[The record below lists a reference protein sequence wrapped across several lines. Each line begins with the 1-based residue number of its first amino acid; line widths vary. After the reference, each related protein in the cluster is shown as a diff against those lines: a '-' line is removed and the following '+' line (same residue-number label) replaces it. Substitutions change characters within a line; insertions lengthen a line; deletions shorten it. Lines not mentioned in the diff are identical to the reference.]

1 MNTFTATKVTK
12 DDTKVTMQAQ
22 SRRRDLSAI
31 ARRATADGA
40 KYSQSRRHD
49 GTMARRSFL
58 LGVAFAA
65 IVSLA
70 TVAGEAPPSRI
81 ISLVPAAT
89 EMLFA
94 IGAGPRVVAV
104 SSYDHEPP
112 EVDRLPRVGALLDP
126 DLERILGLRPDLVV
140 VYGTQHDL
148 QQQLTRAA
156 IPAFAYKHGGLA
168 EVTSTI
174 RALGARTA
182 AAARAN
188 DVAAAIERDLADI
201 RTRVTGRRHPRTL
214 LVFGREPGT
223 LRNLYASGGVGFLH
237 DMLEVAGA
245 VNVFAGEKRESV
257 QASSETL
264 LAAAPEVIIELHYAD
279 GAVDLSGWRA
289 LPALPAVRANR
300 IVVLTGTDLV
310 TAGPRVA
317 SATRRLAKALHP
329 EAF

>member
-1 MNTFTATKVTK
+1 
-12 DDTKVTMQAQ
+12 
-22 SRRRDLSAI
+22 
-31 ARRATADGA
+31 
-40 KYSQSRRHD
+40 
-49 GTMARRSFL
+49 MARRTLSIGL
-58 LGVAFAA
+58 STIALQWLVLIAQ
-65 IVSLA
+65 
-70 TVAGEAPPSRI
+70 APASRI

-89 EMLFA
+89 EMLYA

-112 EVDRLPRVGALLDP
+112 EVERLPRVGALLDP

-148 QQQLTRAA
+148 QQQLSRAA
-156 IPAFAYKHGGLA
+156 IPAFSYKHGGLA
-168 EVTSTI
+168 DVTSTI
-174 RALGARTA
+174 RALGDRTGT
-182 AAARAN
+182 AARAN

-201 RTRVTGRRHPRTL
+201 RTRVSGLGRPRTL

-237 DMLEVAGA
+237 DMLDVAGA
-245 VNVFAGEKRESV
+245 VNVFAAEKRESV

-264 LAAAPEVIIELHYAD
+264 LAAAPEVIIELHHSD
-279 GAVDLSGWRA
+279 GAVDLGAWRA

-300 IVVLTGTDLV
+300 IVVLTGTDLI

-317 SATRRLAKALHP
+317 AATRRLAKALHP
-329 EAF
+329 GAF

>member
-1 MNTFTATKVTK
+1 MG
-12 DDTKVTMQAQ
+12 
-22 SRRRDLSAI
+22 
-31 ARRATADGA
+31 RAKALRYTCGVV
-40 KYSQSRRHD
+40 
-49 GTMARRSFL
+49 
-58 LGVAFAA
+58 LGV
-65 IVSLA
+65 VLLTTLA
-70 TVAGEAPPSRI
+70 VALAQAPPSRI
-81 ISLVPAAT
+81 VSLVPAAT

-148 QQQLTRAA
+148 QQQLSRAA
-156 IPAFAYKHGGLA
+156 IPAFQDKHGGLA
-168 EVTSTI
+168 DVTSTI
-174 RALGARTA
+174 RALGERTGA
-182 AAARAN
+182 VVRAN
-188 DVAAAIERDLADI
+188 DVATGIERELADI
-201 RTRVTGRRHPRTL
+201 RARVTGRSRPRTL

-237 DMLEVAGA
+237 DMLDVAGA

-264 LAAAPEVIIELHYAD
+264 LAVAPEVIIELHVEAD
-279 GAVDLSGWRA
+279 GAVDLGAWQA

-300 IVVLTGTDLV
+300 VVVLTGTDLV

-317 SATRRLAKALHP
+317 AATRRLAKALHP

>member
-1 MNTFTATKVTK
+1 MVGLLVGAPL
-12 DDTKVTMQAQ
+12 AQ
-22 SRRRDLSAI
+22 
-31 ARRATADGA
+31 
-40 KYSQSRRHD
+40 
-49 GTMARRSFL
+49 
-58 LGVAFAA
+58 
-65 IVSLA
+65 
-70 TVAGEAPPSRI
+70 APPSRI

-112 EVDRLPRVGALLDP
+112 DVERLPRVGALLDP

-148 QQQLTRAA
+148 QQQLTRAT
-156 IPAFAYKHGGLA
+156 IPVFGYKHGGKEGGLA

-174 RALGARTA
+174 RALGERTGTT
-182 AAARAN
+182 ARAN
-188 DVAAAIERDLADI
+188 DVAGAIERGLSDI
-201 RTRVTGRRHPRTL
+201 RTRVAGRPRPRTL

-223 LRNLYASGGVGFLH
+223 LRNLYASGGIGFLH

-264 LAAAPEVIIELHYAD
+264 LAAAPEVIIELHYTD
-279 GAVDLSGWRA
+279 SAVDLSAWHA
-289 LPALPAVRANR
+289 LPALPAVRTNR
-300 IVVLTGTDLV
+300 IIVLTGTDLV

-317 SATRRLAKALHP
+317 KATERIARALHP

>member
-1 MNTFTATKVTK
+1 MLELRRHNHEGAMARWREGDAFMVG
-12 DDTKVTMQAQ
+12 
-22 SRRRDLSAI
+22 SRRS
-31 ARRATADGA
+31 
-40 KYSQSRRHD
+40 
-49 GTMARRSFL
+49 
-58 LGVAFAA
+58 
-65 IVSLA
+65 SLA
-70 TVAGEAPPSRI
+70 ACLVDGRPRQAPPTRI
-81 ISLVPAAT
+81 VSLVPAAT

-156 IPAFAYKHGGLA
+156 IPVFPYTHGGLA
-168 EVTSTI
+168 EVTVHHP
-174 RALGARTA
+174 RARRAHGHCGARQRRSRRRSSGTWPTS
-182 AAARAN
+182 ARAWPAGR
-188 DVAAAIERDLADI
+188 DRRRCWCSAAS
-201 RTRVTGRRHPRTL
+201 
-214 LVFGREPGT
+214 PGT

-237 DMLEVAGA
+237 DMLDVAGA
-245 VNVFAGEKRESV
+245 INVFAGEKRESV

-264 LAAAPEVIIELHYAD
+264 LAAAPEVVIELHVESD
-279 GAVDLSGWRA
+279 GAVDLAAWKV
-289 LPALPAVRANR
+289 LPALPAVRDNR
-300 IVVLTGTDLV
+300 VVVLTGTDLV

>member
-1 MNTFTATKVTK
+1 MFTIAKARWRK
-12 DDTKVTMQAQ
+12 GAKSSE
-22 SRRRDLSAI
+22 SRRGDLSAI
-31 ARRATADGA
+31 ARSAKADDTMT
-40 KYSQSRRHD
+40 RRLL
-49 GTMARRSFL
+49 L
-58 LGVAFAA
+58 LGCVVVLLVGAP
-65 IVSLA
+65 LA
-70 TVAGEAPPSRI
+70 QAPPSRI

-94 IGAGPRVVAV
+94 IGAGPRVIAV

-112 EVDRLPRVGALLDP
+112 DVERLPRVGALLDP

-148 QQQLTRAA
+148 QQQMTRAA
-156 IPAFAYKHGGLA
+156 IPVFAYKHGGLA

-182 AAARAN
+182 ATTRAN
-188 DVAAAIERDLADI
+188 EVASAIERDLAAI
-201 RTRVTGRRHPRTL
+201 RARVGGRPRPRTL

-223 LRNLYASGGVGFLH
+223 LRNLYASGGIGFLH
-237 DMLEVAGA
+237 DMLEVAGG
-245 VNVFAGEKRESV
+245 VNVFAGETRESV

-264 LAAAPEVIIELHYAD
+264 LAAAPEVIIELHYAS
-279 GAVDLSGWRA
+279 GPVDLSAWRA

-317 SATRRLAKALHP
+317 KATERIARALHP
-329 EAF
+329 EAFTGAK

>member
-1 MNTFTATKVTK
+1 MNTFTATKVAK
-12 DDTKVTMQAQ
+12 DDTKVTMSKP
-22 SRRRDLSAI
+22 SRRKFAI
-31 ARRATADGA
+31 GLVVALGASMAFGTA
-40 KYSQSRRHD
+40 Q
-49 GTMARRSFL
+49 
-58 LGVAFAA
+58 
-65 IVSLA
+65 
-70 TVAGEAPPSRI
+70 APPARI

-112 EVDRLPRVGALLDP
+112 DVERLPRVGALLDP

-148 QQQLTRAA
+148 QQQLTRAT
-156 IPAFAYKHGGLA
+156 IPVFGYKHGGLA

-174 RALGARTA
+174 RALGERTA
-182 AAARAN
+182 TAARAN
-188 DVAAAIERDLADI
+188 DVAAAIERDLSDI
-201 RTRVTGRRHPRTL
+201 RTRVAGRPRPRTL
-214 LVFGREPGT
+214 VVFGREPGT

-264 LAAAPEVIIELHYAD
+264 LAAAPEVIIELHYTTS
-279 GAVDLSGWRA
+279 AVDLSAWQA
-289 LPALPAVRANR
+289 LPALPAVRTNR
-300 IVVLTGTDLV
+300 IIVLAGTDLI
-310 TAGPRVA
+310 TAGPRVG

-329 EAF
+329 EVF

>member
-1 MNTFTATKVTK
+1 MFT
-12 DDTKVTMQAQ
+12 
-22 SRRRDLSAI
+22 I
-31 ARRATADGA
+31 AKA
-40 KYSQSRRHD
+40 K

-58 LGVAFAA
+58 ISLVLAL
-65 IVSLA
+65 VTSLA
-70 TVAGEAPPSRI
+70 TVTTQAPPARI

-112 EVDRLPRVGALLDP
+112 DVEHLPRVGALLDP

-156 IPAFAYKHGGLA
+156 IPVFGYKHGGLA
-168 EVTSTI
+168 EVISTI
-174 RALGARTA
+174 RALGERTA
-182 AAARAN
+182 AVPRAN
-188 DVAAAIERDLADI
+188 EVATAIERDLADI
-201 RTRVTGRRHPRTL
+201 HARVAGRPRPRTL
-214 LVFGREPGT
+214 LVFSREPGT

-264 LAAAPEVIIELHYAD
+264 LAAAPEAVIELHYAD
-279 GAVDLSGWRA
+279 GAVDLSAWHG
-289 LPALPAVRANR
+289 LPALPAVRTNR

-317 SATRRLAKALHP
+317 AATRRLAKALHP

>member
-1 MNTFTATKVTK
+1 MPTA
-12 DDTKVTMQAQ
+12 Q
-22 SRRRDLSAI
+22 
-31 ARRATADGA
+31 
-40 KYSQSRRHD
+40 
-49 GTMARRSFL
+49 
-58 LGVAFAA
+58 
-65 IVSLA
+65 
-70 TVAGEAPPSRI
+70 APPSRI
-81 ISLVPAAT
+81 VSLVPAAT

-112 EVDRLPRVGALLDP
+112 EVDRLPRAGALLDP

-140 VYGTQHDL
+140 AYGTQHEL
-148 QQQLTRAA
+148 QQQLTRAM
-156 IPAFAYKHGGLA
+156 IPVFAYKHGGLA

-174 RALGARTA
+174 RALGARTSA
-182 AAARAN
+182 AERAN
-188 DVAAAIERDLADI
+188 EVAAAIDRDLAGI
-201 RTRVTGRRHPRTL
+201 RSRVAGRVRPRTL

-264 LAAAPEVIIELHYAD
+264 LVAAPEVIIELHVDAD
-279 GAVDLSGWRA
+279 GAVDLTAWHA
-289 LPALPAVRANR
+289 LPALPAVATNR

-310 TAGPRVA
+310 TPGPRVA
-317 SATRRLAKALHP
+317 SATRRLAQALHP
-329 EAF
+329 GAFAGQ

>member
-1 MNTFTATKVTK
+1 MTT
-12 DDTKVTMQAQ
+12 Q
-22 SRRRDLSAI
+22 SPPTR
-31 ARRATADGA
+31 
-40 KYSQSRRHD
+40 
-49 GTMARRSFL
+49 
-58 LGVAFAA
+58 
-65 IVSLA
+65 IV
-70 TVAGEAPPSRI
+70 
-81 ISLVPAAT
+81 SLVPAAT

-126 DLERILGLRPDLVV
+126 DLERILGLRPDLIV

-156 IPAFAYKHGGLA
+156 IPVFPYTHGGLA

-174 RALGARTA
+174 RALGVRTA
-182 AAARAN
+182 TAARAN
-188 DVAAAIERDLADI
+188 EVAAAIDRELADI
-201 RTRVTGRRHPRTL
+201 RARVAGRARPKTL

-237 DMLEVAGA
+237 DMLDVAGA
-245 VNVFAGEKRESV
+245 INVFAGEKRESV
-257 QASSETL
+257 QASSEAL
-264 LAAAPEVIIELHYAD
+264 LAAAPEVVIELHVESD
-279 GAVDLSGWRA
+279 GAVDLAAWKV
-289 LPALPAVRANR
+289 LPALPAVRDNR
-300 IVVLTGTDLV
+300 VVVLTGTDLV